1 MEYRPSRCVSKMGRM
16 FNVCDM
22 CGANLDPGEKCTCKK
37 DREKK
42 VIFNQLYFENW
53 KQMQLDF
60 KEAKSD

>member
-1 MEYRPSRCVSKMGRM
+1 MGRM